1 MWIISMHPRSGVL
14 HILMRDDTQCMTL
27 NCSQR
32 LESLSKS
39 VKTRKYR
46 LLHSDGSRLDP
57 SLREFSEN
65 YAEDA
70 LDALC
75 MAYQKLKMY
84 RGIQLETSTGIAL
97 MWSEGSSEFI
107 KVRWDNEAKTAT
119 YLDKDLCMVFSAAYG
134 GATLRRVKD

>member
-1 MWIISMHPRSGVL
+1 MHPRSGVL
-14 HILMRDDTQCMTL
+14 RILMRDDIRGMILSYFSKQ
-27 NCSQR
+27 
-32 LESLSKS
+32 LESLSKN

-46 LLHSDGSRLDP
+46 LLSSDGSRLDQ

-75 MAYQKLKMY
+75 IAYQKLRIY
-84 RGIQLETSTGIAL
+84 RGIQFETGTFL
-97 MWSEGSSEFI
+97 MWSEGSSELI
-107 KVRWDNEAKTAT
+107 KVRWDHEAKTAT
-119 YLDKDLCMVFSAAYG
+119 YLDKDLCRVFSAAYG

>member
-1 MWIISMHPRSGVL
+1 MHPRSCML
-14 HILMRDDTQCMTL
+14 RILMRDDIRGMILSYFSKQ
-27 NCSQR
+27 

-46 LLHSDGSRLDP
+46 LLHGDGSRLDP

-84 RGIQLETSTGIAL
+84 RGVQLKTSIVL
-97 MWSEGSSEFI
+97 MWSEGSSELI
-107 KVRWDNEAKTAT
+107 KVRWDHEAKTAT
-119 YLDKDLCMVFSAAYG
+119 YLDEDLCRVFSAAYG